1 MRFTQTLAVDLTN
14 AVDHFTQSFKRR
26 TFVRLFYFIVLKSSH
41 LENTPCDFIT
51 IYIAYQPTMALFWH
65 RFPTYDFCNSKEGK

>member
-1 MRFTQTLAVDLTN
+1 MRLTQTL

-26 TFVRLFYFIVLKSSH
+26 TFVRLFYFTVLKSSH
-41 LENTPCDFIT
+41 LENTPCDFIA